1 MTEWVLTF
9 SRVATGYGSK
19 KILEDISLDVKKG
32 KSSHWQGQMAAVN
45 PHC

>member
-32 KSSHWQGQMAAVN
+32 EILTLSLIHI
-45 PHC
+45 